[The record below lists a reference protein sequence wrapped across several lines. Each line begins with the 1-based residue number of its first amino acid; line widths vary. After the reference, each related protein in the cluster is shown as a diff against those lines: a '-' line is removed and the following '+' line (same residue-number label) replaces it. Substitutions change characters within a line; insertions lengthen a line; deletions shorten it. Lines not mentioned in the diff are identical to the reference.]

1 MRYIVIY
8 DIPDD
13 RIRMKVADICLDYG
27 LDRVQ
32 YSAFLGRLTRGQ
44 QREMVKK
51 IRRRLGKHEGKV
63 LVLPISADAWR
74 ERVEIVQ
81 EEEG

>member
-13 RIRMKVADICLDYG
+13 RIRMKIADICLDYG

-32 YSAFLGRLTRGQ
+32 YSAFLGKLTRGQ
-44 QREMVKK
+44 QKEMVKK
-51 IRRRLGKHEGKV
+51 LRRQLGKREGKI
-63 LVLPISADAWR
+63 LVIPIDAGAWQ
-74 ERVEIVQ
+74 ERVEIIQ
-81 EEEG
+81 EEEE

>member
-13 RIRMKVADICLDYG
+13 RIRMKIADICLDYG

-32 YSAFLGRLTRGQ
+32 YSAFLGKLTRGQ

-51 IRRRLGKHEGKV
+51 LRRQLGKQVGKILIV
-63 LVLPISADAWR
+63 PIDASAWK